1 MGMLYWERRA
11 ASRSG
16 IRDLPLLESEKIEE
30 QFVPYEGLVSDTP
43 DKGQLLVLTNQRV
56 ISFIENDGHKEM
68 FLAPLAELKGVSL
81 KGSTRGLK
89 SLFQGFIMILVG
101 ILSYFIVGYI
111 LDGISIAVALG
122 AAVSFVGILFI
133 ARHFVWEEEGSVAFQ
148 GASWELRF
156 AYKSNR
162 ASYDVYKLINRFFEL
177 KQGTNSHGPLEPEE
191 PQKAPWEP
199 LSSNRPADPSGL
211 PADPPRPPS
220 SDLPPDSSY
229 YI

>member
-16 IRDLPLLESEKIEE
+16 VRDLPLLESEKIEE

-43 DKGQLLVLTNQRV
+43 EKGQLLVLTNQRV
-56 ISFIENDGHKEM
+56 ISFIENNGHKEM
-68 FLAPLAELKGVSL
+68 FLAPLAELKGVSV
-81 KGSTRGLK
+81 KGNTRGLK

-101 ILSYFIVGYI
+101 ILSYFIIGYI
-111 LDGISIAVALG
+111 LEGVSIAVALG
-122 AAVSFVGILFI
+122 AAVSFVGVLFI

-177 KQGTNSHGPLEPEE
+177 KQSTNSHEALAQKEPEE
-191 PQKAPWEP
+191 VPMEP
-199 LSSNRPADPSGL
+199 PSWDPPDDPPEPPSSNL
-211 PADPPRPPS
+211 PADS
-220 SDLPPDSSY
+220 SCF
-229 YI
+229 I

>member
-11 ASRSG
+11 ASRAG

-56 ISFIENDGHKEM
+56 ISFIESNGNKEM
-68 FLAPLAELKGVSL
+68 FLAPLAELKGVSV

-89 SLFQGFIMILVG
+89 SLLQGFIMIIIG
-101 ILSYFIVGYI
+101 IMSYFIIGYI
-111 LDGISIAVALG
+111 LDGVSIAVALG
-122 AAVSFVGILFI
+122 AAVSFVGVLFI

-177 KQGTNSHGPLEPEE
+177 KQNANSHEPLGEKEPEE
-191 PQKAPWEP
+191 APMEP
-199 LSSNRPADPSGL
+199 PSW
-211 PADPPRPPS
+211 DPPTDPPEPPS
-220 SDLPPDSSY
+220 SSLPPDSSY